1 VRKERRLVAGLAVL
15 AALLPLTTGCAIG
28 GGKPL
33 VVGEMVTERESFEL
47 GEARSLDVDIF
58 INMGSLRLSGG
69 AEGLADAEFR
79 YNVAEWK
86 PRTDLTSPGDRA
98 HLTIEQPS
106 HRDRS
111 IPDKA
116 ENTWNIRLNDRVP
129 LTLNLDVGIGESVI
143 ALGGT
148 HARSVTI
155 DQGIGEMTVDLTGDW
170 AEDLEVTIDGG
181 IGKATI
187 RVPEQVGVR
196 VVADAGIGNVSAFG
210 FTRRGDAYVNGAFG
224 ETDATIDIEVDAGIG
239 SITIQVG
246 NEATAQI

>member
-1 VRKERRLVAGLAVL
+1 VRKARRVVAGLAAL

-33 VVGEMVTERESFEL
+33 AVGEMVTEKASFER
-47 GEARSLDVDIF
+47 GAARSLDVDLSL
-58 INMGSLRLSGG
+58 NMGSLRVSGG
-69 AEGLADAEFR
+69 AEGLADVEFR

-86 PRTDLTSPGDRA
+86 PEVDLTNPGERA
-98 HLTIEQPS
+98 HLTIEQPN
-106 HRDRS
+106 HHDRS
-111 IPDKA
+111 VPDEA
-116 ENTWNIRLNDRVP
+116 ENSWNIRLNDGIP
-129 LTLNLDVGIGESVI
+129 LNLDLDVGIGESVI

-148 HARSVTI
+148 SARNVTI

-170 AEDLEVTIDGG
+170 TEDLDVVIDGG

-187 RVPEQVGVR
+187 RVPEEVGVR
-196 VVADAGIGNVSAFG
+196 VRADAGIGNVSTFG

-224 ETDATIDIEVDAGIG
+224 ETDATINIEIDAGIG